1 VIELS
6 TSNFQKQVLDRPG
19 TTLCILVRKN
29 CQACAAVE
37 KNLPKFAERYPDVL
51 IAVTYKEWWPL
62 TSGIVPLFLVYK
74 DGEQVASFA
83 GPLSLA
89 ALEKLVFG

>member
-1 VIELS
+1 MIELS
-6 TSNFQKQVLDRPG
+6 TSNFQKQVLDRQG
-19 TTLCILVRKN
+19 VTLCILFRKN

-37 KNLPKFAERYPDVL
+37 KNLPKFSERYPDVL
-51 IAVTYKEWWPL
+51 IGLTHKEWWPF
-62 TSGIVPLFLVYK
+62 TSGIVPFFIVYK
-74 DGEQVASFA
+74 DGEQAASFA

>member
-1 VIELS
+1 MIELS
-6 TSNFQKQVLDRPG
+6 TSNFQRQVLSRKG
-19 TTLCILVRKN
+19 TALCILVRKN